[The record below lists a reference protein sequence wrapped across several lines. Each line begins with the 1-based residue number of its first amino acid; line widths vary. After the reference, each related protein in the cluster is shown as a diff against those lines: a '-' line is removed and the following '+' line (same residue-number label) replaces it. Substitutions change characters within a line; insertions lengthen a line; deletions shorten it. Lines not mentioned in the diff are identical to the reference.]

1 MTSTILKK
9 IISTSLCPR
18 PVAPY
23 NQAVII
29 DRTAYLSG
37 VVGIDKDTGKLVAGG
52 VVPETVKTLENI
64 KNLLHA
70 SGSKID
76 NVIKCTVLLSDIR
89 DFDVVNSEYVKGL
102 FDFIL
107 IDKVKPLN

>member
-1 MTSTILKK
+1 MEI
-9 IISTSLCPR
+9 
-18 PVAPY
+18 V
-23 NQAVII
+23 
-29 DRTAYLSG
+29 
-37 VVGIDKDTGKLVAGG
+37 
-52 VVPETVKTLENI
+52 TLENI

-107 IDKVKPLN
+107 MH